1 MNFNNKQNINKFFQ
15 TKPMKCSYLSERF
28 EKRLIMS
35 IKYNKDNHVI
45 NKLTTLGFR
54 RNLDFMYLPI
64 CNNCSECIS
73 SRISVTNFRASK
85 SQKRNLKRNSH
96 FRFVKMIDNAKKK
109 RYENFQEY
117 ISTRHEGSQMQKMT
131 QQEFSNFL
139 YNTPTESSIF
149 DLIDESNNIVASI
162 LLDQLDNGMSAVYSF
177 YKPKYLRDGL
187 GIYLILKAIEQ
198 VKLENKKYLYL
209 GYWVKNSR
217 KMNYKIQ
224 FDNLQIFTDGSWK
237 FVNQ

>member
-1 MNFNNKQNINKFFQ
+1 MNFNNKQNIHNFFQ
-15 TKPMKCSYLSERF
+15 TKPIKCSYLNERF

-35 IKYNKDNHVI
+35 IKYQKDKNVI

-73 SRISVTNFRASK
+73 SRILVQNFKASK

-96 FRFVKMIDNAKKK
+96 FRFVKMVDNAKKN

-149 DLIDESNNIVASI
+149 DLIDKSNNLVASI

-177 YKPKYLRDGL
+177 YKPKYLRNGL

-209 GYWVKNSR
+209 GYWVKNSK

-224 FDNLQIFTDGSWK
+224 FNNLQIFTEGSWK
-237 FVNQ
+237 FINQ

>member
-1 MNFNNKQNINKFFQ
+1 
-15 TKPMKCSYLSERF
+15 
-28 EKRLIMS
+28 
-35 IKYNKDNHVI
+35 
-45 NKLTTLGFR
+45 
-54 RNLDFMYLPI
+54 
-64 CNNCSECIS
+64 
-73 SRISVTNFRASK
+73 
-85 SQKRNLKRNSH
+85 
-96 FRFVKMIDNAKKK
+96 
-109 RYENFQEY
+109 
-117 ISTRHEGSQMQKMT
+117 MT

-149 DLIDESNNIVASI
+149 DLIDESNNLVASI